1 MRRVLVS
8 ILKWIGYREQIAS
21 ELLDSLWAHK
31 GKLLLILTAS
41 FTIPLFELGVI
52 GTLYTL
58 VSPDYQRAL
67 IDKLS
72 RFGLSGALNV
82 VADLELMWLL
92 LVVIACL
99 MLGLALWSKFVH
111 GAGIAYF

>member
-8 ILKWIGYREQIAS
+8 ILKWIGYREQIAG

-31 GKLLLILTAS
+31 GKLFLILTAS

-92 LVVIACL
+92 LVVIAYL
-99 MLGLALWSKFVH
+99 MLGLALWLTCPHERVH
-111 GAGIAYF
+111 PLS